1 MDNPV
6 IYYYRIAG
14 ITYRISLP
22 RKYAYSHHAMLAA
35 YQTAPCEA
43 DRFLDLSVADT
54 LSVPDTKPIY
64 TDGQR
69 SVYPNGSDY
78 VIFDGG
84 NPPYLRIDQQ
94 GNHTHATILRSN
106 IPYGITVSLVMWVMT
121 LPRDLIHRGGFLL
134 HASYIDWNGKAIL
147 FTAPSGTGKSTQ
159 ADLWGKYRGSRLL
172 NGDRT
177 AVMVTEQG
185 VFAHGVPF
193 CGSSGVNEN
202 VTLPIAAIVAL
213 SQAPTTT
220 ICRIRG
226 LQAFRLIW
234 EGCTVNHWDR
244 QDMSA
249 CMDRV
254 SNVVQ
259 RIPVYHLACTPDES
273 AVSTLENE
281 ILNLR

>member
-22 RKYAYSHHAMLAA
+22 RKYAYSHHAMLTA

-147 FTAPSGTGKSTQ
+147 FTAPPARANPPKPTSGANTGEAVFSTVTGQ
-159 ADLWGKYRGSRLL
+159 RSWSRSK
-172 NGDRT
+172 
-177 AVMVTEQG
+177 AFSPMVS
-185 VFAHGVPF
+185 P
-193 CGSSGVNEN
+193 S
-202 VTLPIAAIVAL
+202 AA
-213 SQAPTTT
+213 AP
-220 ICRIRG
+220 
-226 LQAFRLIW
+226 
-234 EGCTVNHWDR
+234 
-244 QDMSA
+244 
-249 CMDRV
+249 
-254 SNVVQ
+254 
-259 RIPVYHLACTPDES
+259 
-273 AVSTLENE
+273 VSTKM
-281 ILNLR
+281 